1 MEWMVFAAASAFTF
15 ALVSVLDK
23 TLISDHIGSG
33 KIFVAAVG
41 VAQIL
46 LGLATL
52 PLITYSGFDTL
63 TIIVALLSG
72 VFSGAYL
79 IGMFI
84 IMESQDVSR
93 VVPVV
98 STYPIFVAVLAF
110 LFLGEQVSL
119 FAWIFV
125 IVTVAGAAM
134 VSLAPKS
141 VNSTEG
147 VSISALLFLLLASMS
162 FGLSQFLSKTIAE
175 EMTMWTQFSLRA
187 LGGGVTCIS
196 LFLLPDVRRGLK
208 PLITNM
214 KTMMLFS
221 LTEVVLV
228 FFAILFFFLS
238 VYSGEIYLTAT
249 VMATRPLFV
258 FILTLLLSIPVIG
271 MFSESFRGKAMV
283 TRATGIV
290 LTVGGV
296 IGVSLT

>member
-23 TLISDHIGSG
+23 ILISDHIGSG

-46 LGLATL
+46 LGVATVPLATF
-52 PLITYSGFDTL
+52 SGFETS
-63 TIIVALLSG
+63 TVIVALLSG
-72 VFSGAYL
+72 VFSGTYL

-98 STYPIFVAVLAF
+98 STYPIFVAFLAF
-110 LFLGEQVSL
+110 LFLDEQVSL
-119 FAWIFV
+119 FAWVFV

-141 VNSTEG
+141 TNSTEG
-147 VSISALLFLLLASMS
+147 VGILALVFLLLASMS

-187 LGGGVTCIS
+187 LGGGITCVS
-196 LFLLPDVRRGLK
+196 LIFLPGVRQG
-208 PLITNM
+208 LITLFTNV
-214 KTMMLFS
+214 KTMLVFS
-221 LTEVVLV
+221 ITEVILV

-258 FILTLLLSIPVIG
+258 FGLTLILSIPVIG
-271 MFSESFRGKAMV
+271 LFSESFRGKAMV
-283 TRATGIV
+283 TRAAGIV

>member
-52 PLITYSGFDTL
+52 PLVTYSGFDTL

-187 LGGGVTCIS
+187 LGGLS
-196 LFLLPDVRRGLK
+196 L
-208 PLITNM
+208 IH
-214 KTMMLFS
+214 
-221 LTEVVLV
+221 
-228 FFAILFFFLS
+228 I
-238 VYSGEIYLTAT
+238 
-249 VMATRPLFV
+249 
-258 FILTLLLSIPVIG
+258 
-271 MFSESFRGKAMV
+271 
-283 TRATGIV
+283 
-290 LTVGGV
+290 
-296 IGVSLT
+296 